1 MKKIFLLF
9 SLIGFLF
16 GLDIKKAYYDSY
28 NYEKMQDYKDAI
40 KVLIPVYNQYPNG
53 YTLNLRLGWL
63 FFLSKQYQNALVHYR
78 RASLIS
84 SFAIEPKLGM
94 LKVYINLGDYDNALK
109 IGDVILKEDYYNYYG
124 NYYMIL
130 ALKGKNEIKTAIN
143 LVDKMLVLYPTSTLF
158 LVQLGE
164 LYFNIDKNKS
174 KEIFENVLILDP
186 NNVVAKDY
194 LNLFKE
200 QK

>member
-1 MKKIFLLF
+1 
-9 SLIGFLF
+9 
-16 GLDIKKAYYDSY
+16 
-28 NYEKMQDYKDAI
+28 
-40 KVLIPVYNQYPNG
+40 
-53 YTLNLRLGWL
+53 
-63 FFLSKQYQNALVHYR
+63 
-78 RASLIS
+78 
-84 SFAIEPKLGM
+84 
-94 LKVYINLGDYDNALK
+94 
-109 IGDVILKEDYYNYYG
+109 
-124 NYYMIL
+124 MIL